1 MAASRDYIEEQ
12 QRLRP
17 SRIRRI
23 PGHLEDFVLASQP
36 WQLVSP
42 PLQEDLQHTQ
52 ISETVSAPAAEY
64 RTSTPERLC
73 TETTRLRRVEECVW
87 NVQEQLRELQ
97 STLQMSLEQ
106 GKGSPRMHQG
116 LSYTQATGA
125 GHQKSVPHSGS
136 QQQSIQH
143 RSASL
148 PLLYADT
155 KPGYQSSE
163 TNELAKYS
171 SQIIPAHSSTT
182 ALTQPHSHLSVQM
195 QPKLLPQAQ
204 QPLSRP
210 ASVPVTEHHVE
221 QREPRP
227 ESAPAGMMY
236 PPYVYQRPGDLQQS
250 FQPQVQSSLQ
260 QCILPITSPMSTVY
274 QTVPSHPPVNAHS
287 TTTVPSNTVN
297 PNYVRSQ
304 FMQSLPPFAPA
315 QPLMSQYPEPHPLQS
330 VNYSDPY
337 SQGYRPARPPDAI
350 PQPQSY
356 SVPFYS
362 TVQPAVQ
369 VPSIVEMA
377 IASSYGIPKPKLIN
391 FTTGKESD
399 FAMLK
404 KGLDGVL
411 GPHLHLTEDYKF
423 QVLLDHLKL
432 PAAFQI
438 AKRYMY
444 DPRPY
449 TQAMRALQQRYGQ
462 PRQLVQGEIGSILC
476 TPPLKPGDAQGFE
489 DFALSVSSL
498 VGLLNT
504 LEGSSR
510 IELMC
515 GSHVD
520 RLLTKLPS
528 SYRDSFVEYCM
539 TKGILQNGTDRT
551 YTLPEFAEWLER
563 KSQALQISRRAAE
576 LYSSDRLRIAN
587 REQKPLKPPRCGITD
602 ISYTAPLFIFICSIT
617 AFQMI
622 LYLDWKQH

>member
-1 MAASRDYIEEQ
+1 MAASRDYIEQ

-36 WQLVSP
+36 WQFVSS

-52 ISETVSAPAAEY
+52 IRETVSAPAEEY

-97 STLQMSLEQ
+97 STLQMPLEQ

-116 LSYTQATGA
+116 LSYTQATGV

-204 QPLSRP
+204 HPLSRP

-260 QCILPITSPMSTVY
+260 QCILPMTSPMSTVY

-304 FMQSLPPFAPA
+304 FVQSLPPFAPT

-444 DPRPY
+444 HPRPY
-449 TQAMRALQQRYGQ
+449 TQAMQALQQCYGQ
-462 PRQLVQGEIGSILC
+462 PDSWYREKS
-476 TPPLKPGDAQGFE
+476 AAF
-489 DFALSVSSL
+489 SVH
-498 VGLLNT
+498 LL
-504 LEGSSR
+504 
-510 IELMC
+510 
-515 GSHVD
+515 
-520 RLLTKLPS
+520 
-528 SYRDSFVEYCM
+528 
-539 TKGILQNGTDRT
+539 
-551 YTLPEFAEWLER
+551 
-563 KSQALQISRRAAE
+563 
-576 LYSSDRLRIAN
+576 
-587 REQKPLKPPRCGITD
+587 
-602 ISYTAPLFIFICSIT
+602 
-617 AFQMI
+617 
-622 LYLDWKQH
+622 